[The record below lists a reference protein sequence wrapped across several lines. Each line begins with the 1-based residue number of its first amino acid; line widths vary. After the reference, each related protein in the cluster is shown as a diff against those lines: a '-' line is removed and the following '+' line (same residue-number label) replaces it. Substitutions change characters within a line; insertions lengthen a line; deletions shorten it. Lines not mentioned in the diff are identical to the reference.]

1 MAGGRD
7 YGYLWWIED
16 YPYQGRSI
24 RAHFMGGNGGQIA
37 MLIPELQLSIVF
49 NAGNY
54 SDRVM
59 FRIQEEL
66 IPKYILPAIME

>member
-1 MAGGRD
+1 
-7 YGYLWWIED
+7 
-16 YPYQGRSI
+16 
-24 RAHFMGGNGGQIA
+24 MGGNGGQIA
-37 MLIPELQLSIVF
+37 MLVPVLQLGIVF

-66 IPKYILPAIME
+66 IPEYILPSITD